1 LPLMTPVILY
11 DIILGV
17 SLGLQIFTQ
26 VFIIFGNN
34 PPGSPVGSTLMY
46 VPYLYNNAFRYSEMG
61 VASAVSMILFAI
73 TIVLSVLIFRSA
85 KRWVNYDTI

>member
-1 LPLMTPVILY
+1 MLDGANSWRRFWGITLPLMTPVILY

-46 VPYLYNNAFRYSEMG
+46 VPISTTMPSGTARW
-61 VASAVSMILFAI
+61 ASPAPS
-73 TIVLSVLIFRSA
+73 R
-85 KRWVNYDTI
+85 